1 MIRRILHISALALG
15 LVLAGCSAIQEEN
28 YSREGLEIQFT
39 ASVGTFQVKATDTGF
54 EPGDQIGLFADSPV
68 SASNVRMTWDGTNL
82 VPESRLFWTPG
93 DERRVGFSAYYPY
106 DPEKT
111 NNWSEFFV
119 NADQSTK
126 ELFTASDFM
135 TATSAAKASDG
146 VVNLIFYHRF
156 SKVIIHIENT
166 IPDMKIADVYLGNV
180 RGRVEG
186 DPWGNYSTI
195 GQPGAIKTCK
205 AATPAGETVWAAIVP
220 AQYTEPQ
227 LMITT
232 ADGKQYTYEASRYG
246 IDFMSGCCIN
256 AHVTI
261 GVDDIVTDFTSDVTE
276 WTDNND
282 LEFPIPGREKWS
294 IIGTVYGSNWD
305 QDFPLENCY
314 KNTDTYY
321 TLLYCNEGD
330 KFKLRKDASW
340 VVNRGLAQ
348 ADAIE
353 PGYYSL
359 QQDGADIQ
367 ISQAGV
373 YEVFWNSEY
382 EELYICTIG
391 KRMTWTITG
400 SLEGMDWSGE
410 HWPDGYVTIKDDN
423 GVWWPLLAYRITCRA
438 GQEFKFWFGGDWF
451 LEYGLDADWDDPYSS
466 GDGDIVNLRK
476 GGPNIQINE
485 DGIYWVYFDPNRE
498 QAYIYWEA
506 DLPEY
511 DIMID
516 GDFSDWDTLD
526 SRYVY
531 TAYGDPDAPCTA
543 LNMMKA
549 YADEEALY
557 VYFEY
562 DLEQI
567 HPEPD
572 VEFVP
577 FHIYINSDCNDYTG
591 GWLYGYWQAGVEYC
605 LESFL
610 YYNGKLGYAEG
621 GLLKWSGED
630 CEAGWDFDEYAY
642 GVSSGAGNGKGAYEV
657 RLDRNALPL
666 NDSFTIGIDIQQN
679 WDAVGRLP
687 NTYPTDDNPSADASL
702 LFVKTNYEGQYK

>member
-15 LVLAGCSAIQEEN
+15 LVLAGCTAIQEEN

-282 LEFPIPGREKWS
+282 LEFPKPGSQKWS
-294 IIGTVYGSNWD
+294 VIGTVFGTNWD
-305 QDFPLENCY
+305 QDFPMENCY
-314 KNTDTYY
+314 YGSDAYY
-321 TLLYCNEGD
+321 ALLYCNAD
-330 KFKLRKDASW
+330 DQFKLRRDASW
-340 VVNRGLAQ
+340 DVNRGLPEAGV
-348 ADAIE
+348 IE
-353 PGYYSL
+353 PGYYYL
-359 QQDGADIQ
+359 QQNGANIQ
-367 ISQAGV
+367 MSRNGV
-373 YEVFWNSEY
+373 YEVFWYPEY
-382 EELYICTIG
+382 EEMDISSPGRRYSWG
-391 KRMTWTITG
+391 ITG
-400 SLEGMDWSGE
+400 SLEGMDWSGD
-410 HWPDGYVTIKDDN
+410 HWADGGAFDN
-423 GVWWPLLAYRITCRA
+423 DGQTKWPLLAYKIVYRA
-438 GQEFKFWFGGDWF
+438 GQEFKFRFGGDWF
-451 LEYGLDADWDDPYSS
+451 LEYGVNAEW
-466 GDGDIVNLRK
+466 GGQFTFTDGDTIDLRK
-476 GGPNIQINE
+476 GGPNIQLDQ

-498 QAYIYWEA
+498 QAYIFWEA

-572 VEFVP
+572 AEFVP

-591 GWLYGYWQAGVEYC
+591 GWLYGYWQAGVDYC

-621 GLLKWSGED
+621 GLYKWSGED
-630 CEAGWDFDEYAY
+630 CEAGWLFFDEYAY

-657 RLDRNALPL
+657 RLNRYALPL